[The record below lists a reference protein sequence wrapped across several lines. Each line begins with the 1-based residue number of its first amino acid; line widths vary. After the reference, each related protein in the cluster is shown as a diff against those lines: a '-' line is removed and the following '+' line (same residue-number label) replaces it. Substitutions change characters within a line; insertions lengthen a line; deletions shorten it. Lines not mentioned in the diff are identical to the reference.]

1 MSENPEFEEVID
13 NLRDTVDKQ
22 GRQLAQIRG
31 TVYRLA
37 DTEKENPTLNEA
49 LQGLEDRIESLEK
62 DAEEAKTEAE
72 ISRATSRA
80 IDDGTRADGSPTKKD
95 RALWLS
101 RDECVR
107 RALCDG
113 GSVNTGGSVTTT
125 DVKNMAKPETKL
137 YQRTVEDDWDE
148 LVMRHDEFDVVDP
161 QDKPKRLQVDVSDL
175 STEIVSL
182 VEESLGR
189 EGLTERLHSDRRR
202 R

>member
-1 MSENPEFEEVID
+1 MSENPELEEVID

-107 RALCDG
+107 RALLDG

-137 YQRTVEDDWDE
+137 YQRTVEDAWDE

-161 QDKPKRLQVDVSDL
+161 DDKPKRLQVDVEDL
-175 STEIVSL
+175 STEVVSL

-189 EGLTERLHSDRRR
+189 DGLTERLHSERRAR
-202 R
+202 

>member
-1 MSENPEFEEVID
+1 VSENPELEEVID

-107 RALCDG
+107 RALVDG
-113 GSVNTGGSVTTT
+113 GSVNTGGMVTTT
-125 DVKNMAKPETKL
+125 DVKDMAKPQTKL
-137 YQRTVEDDWDE
+137 YHQTIADAWDE
-148 LVMRHDEFDVVDP
+148 LMMRHDEFDVVDP
-161 QDKPKRLQVDVSDL
+161 EDKPKRLQVDVENL
-175 STEIVSL
+175 TTEVVNL
-182 VEESLGR
+182 VEDSLGR
-189 EGLTERLHSDRRR
+189 DGLTKRLLSHHRGK
-202 R
+202 

>member
-1 MSENPEFEEVID
+1 VSENPELEEVID

-107 RALCDG
+107 RALLDG

-137 YQRTVEDDWDE
+137 YQRTVEDAWDE
-148 LVMRHDEFDVVDP
+148 LVMRHDDFAVVDP
-161 QDKPKRLQVDVSDL
+161 DDKPKRLQVDVEDL
-175 STEIVSL
+175 STEVVSL

-189 EGLTERLHSDRRR
+189 DGLTERLHSERRAR
-202 R
+202 